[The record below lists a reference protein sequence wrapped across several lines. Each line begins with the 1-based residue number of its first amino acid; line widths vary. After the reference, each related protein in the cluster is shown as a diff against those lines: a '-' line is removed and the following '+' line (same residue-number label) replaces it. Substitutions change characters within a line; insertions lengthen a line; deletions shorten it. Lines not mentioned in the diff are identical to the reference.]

1 MNKKDNLK
9 SFQRHRKQIG
19 QMEAAIERMEAEARA
34 RIAAKKQELE
44 KLRELTLQEEQ
55 AEIMMLVQLNKVKL
69 EDVQQLI
76 ATLQGGAAVI
86 DAAHEK
92 TPVADE
98 PEQAETIDEEDV
110 TDETEA

>member
-1 MNKKDNLK
+1 
-9 SFQRHRKQIG
+9 
-19 QMEAAIERMEAEARA
+19 MEAAIERMEADARA

-92 TPVADE
+92 TPAADE